1 MVTKA
6 EIKTFLT
13 EWKEKPF
20 PKKVKGDNKG
30 KDKWDIIPSKL
41 SKHLLLVRTTDNE
54 FLIKIVND
62 GYKGILTA
70 SFSDMESIAKLFS
83 VESMKEIKVL
93 LSEFKSHNSSN
104 PNSVK
109 TNSVF

>member
-1 MVTKA
+1 
-6 EIKTFLT
+6 
-13 EWKEKPF
+13 
-20 PKKVKGDNKG
+20 
-30 KDKWDIIPSKL
+30 
-41 SKHLLLVRTTDNE
+41 
-54 FLIKIVND
+54 
-62 GYKGILTA
+62 
-70 SFSDMESIAKLFS
+70 MESIAKLFS